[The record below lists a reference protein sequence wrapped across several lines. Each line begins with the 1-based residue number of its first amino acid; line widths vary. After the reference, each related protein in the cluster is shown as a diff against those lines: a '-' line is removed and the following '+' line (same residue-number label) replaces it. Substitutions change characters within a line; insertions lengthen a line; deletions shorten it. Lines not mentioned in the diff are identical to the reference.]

1 MIKKILKKI
10 GKNSIISQKEIASAA
25 HEKRNA
31 VLKLSSEIISKNTN
45 KIIEANKEDLL
56 LANKAGLKESYI
68 DRLLLDSKRISTI
81 AESLISISTL
91 PDPLSGKITK
101 WERPNGLIISKQPT
115 PLGVLGIIYE
125 SRPNVTVDAAALCIK
140 SGNSVIL
147 RCGSDSYN
155 SCYILSELIRDALQQ
170 CNLSKDIIQLIPS
183 KDRDAV
189 DYMLKMSNV
198 IDVIIPRGG
207 KSLVEKVQK
216 NARVPVF
223 SHLEGICHIYVDQF
237 AELEKSCSVVI
248 NGKMRRTGI
257 CGATETL
264 LVNEHIAKKFLP
276 KICSELN
283 EKGCKIVGD
292 EVTKSIVPYIDLAI
306 EEDWST
312 EYLAPK
318 ISIKVVG
325 DVYDAIEHIQ
335 KFGTQHTDAIMTEN
349 EEIAKVFTN
358 AVDSAIVL
366 VNAST
371 QFADGGEFGLG
382 AEIGI
387 STGKLH
393 ARGPVGAAQLTSFKN
408 IEHQIRT
415 NVSLSYFKRKFLDD

>member
-68 DRLLLDSKRISTI
+68 DRLLLDSKRISAI
-81 AESLISISTL
+81 SESLISISTL

-101 WERPNGLIISKQPT
+101 WERPNGLVISKQPT

-292 EVTKSIVPYIDLAI
+292 ELTKSIVPYIDLAV

-335 KFGTQHTDAIMTEN
+335 TFGTQHTDAIMTEN

-393 ARGPVGAAQLTSFKN
+393 ARGPVGAAQLTSFKYVVHGN
-408 IEHQIRT
+408 GQIRP
-415 NVSLSYFKRKFLDD
+415 

>member
-68 DRLLLDSKRISTI
+68 DRLLLDSKRISAI

-155 SCYILSELIRDALQQ
+155 SCYILSELIREALQQ
-170 CNLSKDIIQLIPS
+170 CNFSKDIIQLIPS
-183 KDRDAV
+183 KDREAV
-189 DYMLKMSNV
+189 DFMLKMSNV

-393 ARGPVGAAQLTSFKN
+393 ARGPVGAAQLTSFKYVVHGN
-408 IEHQIRT
+408 GQIRP
-415 NVSLSYFKRKFLDD
+415 

>member
-1 MIKKILKKI
+1 MIKTILKKI

-183 KDRDAV
+183 KDREAV

-283 EKGCKIVGD
+283 EKGCEIVGD

-335 KFGTQHTDAIMTEN
+335 TFGTQHTDAIMTEN

-393 ARGPVGAAQLTSFKN
+393 ARGPVGAAQLTSFKYVVHGN
-408 IEHQIRT
+408 GQIRH
-415 NVSLSYFKRKFLDD
+415 

>member
-68 DRLLLDSKRISTI
+68 DRLLLDSKRISAI
-81 AESLISISTL
+81 SESLISISTL

-101 WERPNGLIISKQPT
+101 WERPNGLVISKQPT

-283 EKGCKIVGD
+283 EKGCEIVGD
-292 EVTKSIVPYIDLAI
+292 EVTKSIVPYIDPAI

-335 KFGTQHTDAIMTEN
+335 TFGTQHTDAIMTEN

-393 ARGPVGAAQLTSFKN
+393 ARGPVGASQLTSFKYVVHGN
-408 IEHQIRT
+408 GQIRP
-415 NVSLSYFKRKFLDD
+415 

>member
-1 MIKKILKKI
+1 MIKTILKKI
-10 GKNSIISQKEIASAA
+10 GKNSIISQKEIASAE

-68 DRLLLDSKRISTI
+68 DRLLLDSKRISAI

-91 PDPLSGKITK
+91 PDPLTGKITK

-170 CNLSKDIIQLIPS
+170 CNFSKDIIQLIPS
-183 KDRDAV
+183 KDREAV
-189 DYMLKMSNV
+189 DFMLKMSNV

-292 EVTKSIVPYIDLAI
+292 EVTKSIVSYIDLAI

-393 ARGPVGAAQLTSFKN
+393 ARGPVGAAQLTSFKYVVHGN
-408 IEHQIRT
+408 GQIRP
-415 NVSLSYFKRKFLDD
+415 

>member
-283 EKGCKIVGD
+283 EKGCEIVGD
-292 EVTKSIVPYIDLAI
+292 EVTKSIVPYIDPAI

-393 ARGPVGAAQLTSFKN
+393 ARGPVGAAQLTSFKYVVHGN
-408 IEHQIRT
+408 GQIRP
-415 NVSLSYFKRKFLDD
+415 

>member
-68 DRLLLDSKRISTI
+68 DRLLLDSKRISAI

-91 PDPLSGKITK
+91 PDPLTGKITK

-170 CNLSKDIIQLIPS
+170 CNFSKDIIQLIPS
-183 KDRDAV
+183 KDREAV

-292 EVTKSIVPYIDLAI
+292 EVTKSIIPDIDLAI

-335 KFGTQHTDAIMTEN
+335 KFGTKHTDAIMTEN

-393 ARGPVGAAQLTSFKN
+393 ARGPVGAAQLTSFKYVVHGN
-408 IEHQIRT
+408 GQIRP
-415 NVSLSYFKRKFLDD
+415 

>member
-68 DRLLLDSKRISTI
+68 DRLFLDSKRISSI

-115 PLGVLGIIYE
+115 PLGVIGIIYE

-183 KDRDAV
+183 KDREAV
-189 DYMLKMSNV
+189 DFMLKMSNV

-393 ARGPVGAAQLTSFKN
+393 ARGPVGAAQLTSFKYVVHGN
-408 IEHQIRT
+408 GQIRH
-415 NVSLSYFKRKFLDD
+415 

>member
-1 MIKKILKKI
+1 MIKKILEEI

-68 DRLLLDSKRISTI
+68 DRLLLDSKRISAI

-91 PDPLSGKITK
+91 PDPLTGKITK

-170 CNLSKDIIQLIPS
+170 CNFSKDIIQLIPS
-183 KDRDAV
+183 KDREAV

-335 KFGTQHTDAIMTEN
+335 KFGTKHTDAIMTEN

-393 ARGPVGAAQLTSFKN
+393 ARGPVGAAQLTSFKYVVHGN
-408 IEHQIRT
+408 GQIRP
-415 NVSLSYFKRKFLDD
+415 

>member
-1 MIKKILKKI
+1 MIKTILKKI

-183 KDRDAV
+183 KDREAV

-283 EKGCKIVGD
+283 EKGCEIVGD

-393 ARGPVGAAQLTSFKN
+393 ARGPVGAAQLTSFKYVVHGN
-408 IEHQIRT
+408 GQIRP
-415 NVSLSYFKRKFLDD
+415 

>member
-1 MIKKILKKI
+1 MIKTILKKI

-101 WERPNGLIISKQPT
+101 WERPNGLVISKQPT

-283 EKGCKIVGD
+283 EKGCEIVGD

-393 ARGPVGAAQLTSFKN
+393 ARGPVGAAQLTSFKYVVHGN
-408 IEHQIRT
+408 GQIRP
-415 NVSLSYFKRKFLDD
+415 

>member
-25 HEKRNA
+25 HENRNA

-68 DRLLLDSKRISTI
+68 DRLLLDSKRISAI

-183 KDRDAV
+183 KDREAV

-393 ARGPVGAAQLTSFKN
+393 ARGPVGAAQLTSFKYVVHGN
-408 IEHQIRT
+408 GQIRP
-415 NVSLSYFKRKFLDD
+415 

>member
-31 VLKLSSEIISKNTN
+31 VLKLSSEIIRKNTN

-68 DRLLLDSKRISTI
+68 DRLLLDSKRISAI
-81 AESLISISTL
+81 SESLISISTL

-101 WERPNGLIISKQPT
+101 WERPNGLVISKQPT

-283 EKGCKIVGD
+283 EKGCEIVGD

-335 KFGTQHTDAIMTEN
+335 TFGTQHTDAIMTEN

-393 ARGPVGAAQLTSFKN
+393 ARGPVGAAQLTSFKYVVHGN
-408 IEHQIRT
+408 GQIRP
-415 NVSLSYFKRKFLDD
+415 

>member
-1 MIKKILKKI
+1 MIKTILKKI

-25 HEKRNA
+25 HENRNA

-68 DRLLLDSKRISTI
+68 DRLLLDSKRISAI

-183 KDRDAV
+183 KDREAV

-237 AELEKSCSVVI
+237 AELEKSCSVVF

-393 ARGPVGAAQLTSFKN
+393 ARGPVGAAQLTSFKYVVHGN
-408 IEHQIRT
+408 GQIRP
-415 NVSLSYFKRKFLDD
+415 

>member
-1 MIKKILKKI
+1 MIKTILKKI

-25 HEKRNA
+25 HENRNA
-31 VLKLSSEIISKNTN
+31 VLKLSSEIISKNTK

-68 DRLLLDSKRISTI
+68 DRLLLDSKRISAI
-81 AESLISISTL
+81 SESLISISTL

-101 WERPNGLIISKQPT
+101 WERPNGLVISKQPT

-283 EKGCKIVGD
+283 EKGCEIVGD

-335 KFGTQHTDAIMTEN
+335 TFGTQHTDAIMTEN

-393 ARGPVGAAQLTSFKN
+393 ARGPVGAAQLTSFKYVVHGN
-408 IEHQIRT
+408 GQIRP
-415 NVSLSYFKRKFLDD
+415 

>member
-25 HEKRNA
+25 HENRNA
-31 VLKLSSEIISKNTN
+31 VLKLSSEIISKNTK

-68 DRLLLDSKRISTI
+68 DRLLLDSKRISAI

-283 EKGCKIVGD
+283 EKGCEIVGD

-335 KFGTQHTDAIMTEN
+335 TFGTQHTDAIMTEN

-393 ARGPVGAAQLTSFKN
+393 ARGPVGAAQLTSFKYVVHGN
-408 IEHQIRT
+408 GQIRP
-415 NVSLSYFKRKFLDD
+415 

>member
-25 HEKRNA
+25 HERRNA

-393 ARGPVGAAQLTSFKN
+393 ARGPVGAAQLTSFKYVVHGN
-408 IEHQIRT
+408 GQIRP
-415 NVSLSYFKRKFLDD
+415 

>member
-68 DRLLLDSKRISTI
+68 DRLLLDSKRISAI
-81 AESLISISTL
+81 SESLISISTL

-101 WERPNGLIISKQPT
+101 WERPNGLVISKQPT

-155 SCYILSELIRDALQQ
+155 SCYILSELFRDALQQ

-283 EKGCKIVGD
+283 EKGCEIVGD

-335 KFGTQHTDAIMTEN
+335 TFGTQHTDAIMTEN

-393 ARGPVGAAQLTSFKN
+393 ARGPVGAAQLTSFKYVVHGN
-408 IEHQIRT
+408 GQIRP
-415 NVSLSYFKRKFLDD
+415 

>member
-68 DRLLLDSKRISTI
+68 DRLLLDSKRISAI
-81 AESLISISTL
+81 AESLISISAL
-91 PDPLSGKITK
+91 PDPLTGKITK

-170 CNLSKDIIQLIPS
+170 CNFSKDIIQLIPS
-183 KDRDAV
+183 KDREAV
-189 DYMLKMSNV
+189 DFMLKMSNV

-393 ARGPVGAAQLTSFKN
+393 ARGPVGAAQLTSFKYVVHGN
-408 IEHQIRT
+408 GQIRP
-415 NVSLSYFKRKFLDD
+415 

>member
-31 VLKLSSEIISKNTN
+31 VLKLSSEIISKNTK

-68 DRLLLDSKRISTI
+68 DRLLLDTKRISAI

-155 SCYILSELIRDALQQ
+155 SCYILSELIREALQQ
-170 CNLSKDIIQLIPS
+170 CNFSKDIIQLIPS
-183 KDRDAV
+183 KDREAV
-189 DYMLKMSNV
+189 DFMLKMSNV

-335 KFGTQHTDAIMTEN
+335 TFGTQHTDAIMTEN

-393 ARGPVGAAQLTSFKN
+393 ARGPVGAAQLTSFKYVVHGN
-408 IEHQIRT
+408 GQIL
-415 NVSLSYFKRKFLDD
+415 SLIHI

>member
-1 MIKKILKKI
+1 MIKKILKKT

-31 VLKLSSEIISKNTN
+31 VLKLSSEIISKNTK

-81 AESLISISTL
+81 VESLISISTL

-101 WERPNGLIISKQPT
+101 WERPNGLVISKQPT

-283 EKGCKIVGD
+283 EKGCEIVGD

-349 EEIAKVFTN
+349 EKIAKVFTN

-393 ARGPVGAAQLTSFKN
+393 ARGPVGAAQLTSFKYVVHGN
-408 IEHQIRT
+408 GQIRP
-415 NVSLSYFKRKFLDD
+415 

>member
-68 DRLLLDSKRISTI
+68 DRLLLDSKRISAI
-81 AESLISISTL
+81 SESLISISTL

-125 SRPNVTVDAAALCIK
+125 SRPNVTVDAGALCIK

-283 EKGCKIVGD
+283 EKGCEIVGD

-393 ARGPVGAAQLTSFKN
+393 ARGPVGAAQLTSFKYVVHGN
-408 IEHQIRT
+408 GQIRP
-415 NVSLSYFKRKFLDD
+415 

>member
-68 DRLLLDSKRISTI
+68 DRLLLDSKRISAI

-155 SCYILSELIRDALQQ
+155 SCYILSELIREALQQ
-170 CNLSKDIIQLIPS
+170 CNFSKDIIQLIPS
-183 KDRDAV
+183 KDREAV
-189 DYMLKMSNV
+189 DFMLKMSNV

-292 EVTKSIVPYIDLAI
+292 EVSKSIVPYIDLAI

-393 ARGPVGAAQLTSFKN
+393 ARGPVGAAQLTSFKYVVHGN
-408 IEHQIRT
+408 GQIRP
-415 NVSLSYFKRKFLDD
+415 

>member
-1 MIKKILKKI
+1 MIKTILKKI

-68 DRLLLDSKRISTI
+68 DRLLLDSKRISAI
-81 AESLISISTL
+81 SESLISISTL

-101 WERPNGLIISKQPT
+101 WERPNGLVISKQPT

-283 EKGCKIVGD
+283 EKGCEIVGD

-393 ARGPVGAAQLTSFKN
+393 ARGPVGAAQLTSFKYVVHGN
-408 IEHQIRT
+408 GQIRP
-415 NVSLSYFKRKFLDD
+415 

>member
-68 DRLLLDSKRISTI
+68 DRLLLDSKRISAI
-81 AESLISISTL
+81 SESLISISTL

-183 KDRDAV
+183 KDREAV

-335 KFGTQHTDAIMTEN
+335 TFGTQHTDAIMTEN

-393 ARGPVGAAQLTSFKN
+393 ARGPVGAAQLTSFKYVVHGN
-408 IEHQIRT
+408 GQIRP
-415 NVSLSYFKRKFLDD
+415 

>member
-68 DRLLLDSKRISTI
+68 DRLLLDSKRISAI
-81 AESLISISTL
+81 SESLISISTL

-101 WERPNGLIISKQPT
+101 WERPNGLVISKQPT

-264 LVNEHIAKKFLP
+264 LVNENIAKKFLP

-283 EKGCKIVGD
+283 EKGCEIVGD

-393 ARGPVGAAQLTSFKN
+393 ARGPVGAAQLTSFKYVVHGN
-408 IEHQIRT
+408 GQIRP
-415 NVSLSYFKRKFLDD
+415 

>member
-1 MIKKILKKI
+1 MIKTILKNI

-25 HEKRNA
+25 HENRNA
-31 VLKLSSEIISKNTN
+31 VLKLSSEIISKNTK

-68 DRLLLDSKRISTI
+68 DRLLLDSKRISAI

-393 ARGPVGAAQLTSFKN
+393 ARGPVGAAQLTSFKYVVHGN
-408 IEHQIRT
+408 GQIRP
-415 NVSLSYFKRKFLDD
+415 

>member
-25 HEKRNA
+25 HKKRNA

-68 DRLLLDSKRISTI
+68 DRLLLDSKRISAI

-155 SCYILSELIRDALQQ
+155 SCYILSELIREALQQ
-170 CNLSKDIIQLIPS
+170 CNFSKDIIQLIPS
-183 KDRDAV
+183 KDREAV
-189 DYMLKMSNV
+189 NFMLKMSNV

-283 EKGCKIVGD
+283 EKGCEIVGD

-393 ARGPVGAAQLTSFKN
+393 ARGPVGAAQLTSFKYVVHGN
-408 IEHQIRT
+408 GQIR
-415 NVSLSYFKRKFLDD
+415 N

>member
-68 DRLLLDSKRISTI
+68 DRLLLDSKRISAI
-81 AESLISISTL
+81 SESLISISTL

-101 WERPNGLIISKQPT
+101 WERPNGLVISKQPT

-183 KDRDAV
+183 KDREAV

-292 EVTKSIVPYIDLAI
+292 ELTKSIVPYIDLAI

-335 KFGTQHTDAIMTEN
+335 TFGTQHTDAIMTEN

-393 ARGPVGAAQLTSFKN
+393 ARGPVGAAQLTSFKYVVHGN
-408 IEHQIRT
+408 GQIRP
-415 NVSLSYFKRKFLDD
+415 

>member
-31 VLKLSSEIISKNTN
+31 VLKLSSEIISKNTK

-68 DRLLLDSKRISTI
+68 DRLLLDSKRISAI

-101 WERPNGLIISKQPT
+101 WERPNGLVISKQPT

-283 EKGCKIVGD
+283 EKGCEIVGD
-292 EVTKSIVPYIDLAI
+292 EVTKSIVPYIDPAI

-335 KFGTQHTDAIMTEN
+335 TFGTQHTDAIMTEN

-393 ARGPVGAAQLTSFKN
+393 ARGPVGAAQLTSFKYVVHGN
-408 IEHQIRT
+408 GQIRP
-415 NVSLSYFKRKFLDD
+415 

>member
-1 MIKKILKKI
+1 MIKTILKKI

-25 HEKRNA
+25 HENRNA
-31 VLKLSSEIISKNTN
+31 VLKLSSEIISKNTK

-68 DRLLLDSKRISTI
+68 DRLLLDSKRISAI
-81 AESLISISTL
+81 SESLISISTL

-183 KDRDAV
+183 KDREAV

-283 EKGCKIVGD
+283 EKGCEIVGD

-393 ARGPVGAAQLTSFKN
+393 ARGPVGAAQLTSFKYVVHGN
-408 IEHQIRT
+408 GQIRP
-415 NVSLSYFKRKFLDD
+415 

>member
-68 DRLLLDSKRISTI
+68 DRLLLDSKRISAI
-81 AESLISISTL
+81 SESLISISTL

-101 WERPNGLIISKQPT
+101 WERPNGLVISKQPT

-283 EKGCKIVGD
+283 EKGCEIVGD

-335 KFGTQHTDAIMTEN
+335 TFGTQHTDAIMTEN

-393 ARGPVGAAQLTSFKN
+393 ARGPVGAAQ
-408 IEHQIRT
+408 
-415 NVSLSYFKRKFLDD
+415 

>member
-68 DRLLLDSKRISTI
+68 DRLLLDSKRISAI

-91 PDPLSGKITK
+91 PDPLSGKIAK

-183 KDRDAV
+183 KDREAV
-189 DYMLKMSNV
+189 DFMLKMSNV

-292 EVTKSIVPYIDLAI
+292 EVTKSIVPYIDPAI

-325 DVYDAIEHIQ
+325 DVYGAIEHIQ

-393 ARGPVGAAQLTSFKN
+393 ARGPVGAAQLTSFKYVVHGN
-408 IEHQIRT
+408 GQIRP
-415 NVSLSYFKRKFLDD
+415 

>member
-68 DRLLLDSKRISTI
+68 DRLLLDSKRISAI
-81 AESLISISTL
+81 SESLISISTL

-101 WERPNGLIISKQPT
+101 WERPNGLVISKQPT

-155 SCYILSELIRDALQQ
+155 SGYILSELIRDALQQ

-335 KFGTQHTDAIMTEN
+335 TFGTQHTDAIMTEN

-393 ARGPVGAAQLTSFKN
+393 ARGPVGAAQLTSFKYVVHGN
-408 IEHQIRT
+408 GQIRH
-415 NVSLSYFKRKFLDD
+415 